1 MEITYVKEFI
11 VLAEEGQF
19 VSASNRLF
27 ISQSALS
34 RHIQALEKELGC
46 NLFER
51 TTRDVTLAKEGK
63 LFLPFARNIVD
74 NNDAFASELH
84 LLREKKENISAV
96 GIVHDPE
103 KWNVTKYIDEFLTS
117 YPEVRLNIT
126 ECSLAELKD
135 KLAKDELHVVTM
147 AYAPWQT
154 LPENFVLAGISRLVA
169 IVAKDHPLAN
179 KSCLKLEDLKDEPL
193 CVPFEKSYTYNYFL
207 HALKNNTPNIIYKGN
222 SHGINELIKS
232 NRCILIQDQNLVS
245 DKLTN
250 EFTTLKLE
258 PDVVYYYGLEYN
270 NNLNKN
276 ERLFVNYIRQR
287 CRDIKLENLT

>member
-1 MEITYVKEFI
+1 MEITYIKEFI
-11 VLAEEGQF
+11 ILAEDGQF

-27 ISQSALS
+27 ISQSTLS

-46 NLFER
+46 KLFVR
-51 TTRDVTLAKEGK
+51 TTRDVSLSKEGR
-63 LFLPFARNIVD
+63 LFLPFARNIAD
-74 NNDAFASELH
+74 NNDAFANELNSF
-84 LLREKKENISAV
+84 REKNENISAV

-103 KWNVTKYIDEFLTS
+103 KWNVTKYIDEFLTV

-135 KLAKDELHVVTM
+135 KLAKGELRVVTM

-169 IVAKDHPLAN
+169 IVAKDHPLAS
-179 KSCLKLEDLKDEPL
+179 KSSLKLDDIKDEPL
-193 CVPFEKSYTYNYFL
+193 CVPFEKSYTYNYFI
-207 HALKNNTPNIIYKGN
+207 HALKNNTPNIIYRGN

-232 NRCILIQDQNLVS
+232 KRGILIQDNNLVS

-258 PDVVYYYGLEYN
+258 PDIVYYYGLEYS

-287 CRDIKLENLT
+287 CRDIKLKNLT